1 MMHQRTE
8 STLFSLGGIGMFKF
22 SLALLLIIRYLIPP
36 SSQVFP
42 QHVAS
47 TIDSTESYDLLA
59 AQQDEDC
66 G

>member
-8 STLFSLGGIGMFKF
+8 STLFSLGGIGMF
-22 SLALLLIIRYLIPP
+22 SLALLLVIHYLIPP

-47 TIDSTESYDLLA
+47 TTDSTESYDLLA
-59 AQQDEDC
+59 SQQDEDC

>member
-1 MMHQRTE
+1 MIHQRNE
-8 STLFSLGGIGMFKF
+8 SILFSPGGIGMF

-42 QHVAS
+42 QHVAT

-59 AQQDEDC
+59 VQQDEDYD
-66 G
+66 

>member
-1 MMHQRTE
+1 MIYQRNE
-8 STLFSLGGIGMFKF
+8 SILFSPGGIGMV
-22 SLALLLIIRYLIPP
+22 SLALLLVIPYLIFP

-47 TIDSTESYDLLA
+47 TTDSTESYDLLA

-66 G
+66 D